1 MPKTFKSKLIAI
13 IFVVAILVI
22 ALFLCGCKAD
32 NTSVRVGS
40 LNGPTSIG
48 LQEMPEEFYE
58 FSKVTQPD
66 ALVSQIASEDIDIA
80 LLPAN
85 VAVTL
90 YNKTNGGVKVID
102 INAKNVLKLIGQD
115 ANIKDVKGKTLYSA
129 GKGTVVEANIIIWLQ
144 AMGLSENDIKHE
156 FKSDA
161 NEVIASLLQDPNALG
176 VVNEPIASN
185 ALKKYPNLNVNE
197 NFNGV
202 IKQAYGENTAPIT
215 GVTIVRTKF
224 LEEHKSLVD
233 KFLKDHK
240 TSVAKTLETSE
251 EAKNCDIDFISGKEM
266 KEKLQ
271 ASTKL
276 VFEINPKLFGNKEAD
291 DNFYYINE

>member
-1 MPKTFKSKLIAI
+1 MTKITRKVIASI
-13 IFVVAILVI
+13 SIVAILVLAI
-22 ALFLCGCKAD
+22 LLCACKSD

-40 LNGPTSIG
+40 LNGPTSVG
-48 LQEMPEEFYE
+48 LQEMPQGGYE

-85 VAVTL
+85 VAVSL

-115 ANIKDVKGKTLYSA
+115 DSIKDVKGKTLYSA
-129 GKGTVVEANIIIWLQ
+129 GKGTVVEANIIIWLNS
-144 AMGLSENDIKHE
+144 MGLSESDINHQY
-156 FKSDA
+156 KSDA
-161 NEVIASLLQDPNALG
+161 NEVVASLLQDPNALG

-185 ALKKYPNLNVNE
+185 ALKKYPNLHINE

-202 IKQAYGENTAPIT
+202 INKAYGEDAAPIT

-224 LEEHKSLVD
+224 LEEHEALVD
-233 KFLKDHK
+233 KFLNDHK
-240 TSVAKTLETSE
+240 TSIEKCLETNE
-251 EAKNCDIDFISGKEM
+251 EARNCDIDFISGKEM
-266 KEKLQ
+266 KAKLQ
-271 ASTKL
+271 TSMKL
-276 VFEINPKLFGNKEAD
+276 VYDINPKLFGNKEAD

>member
-1 MPKTFKSKLIAI
+1 MPTKISRKFVASISIIAI
-13 IFVVAILVI
+13 FVLAI
-22 ALFLCGCKAD
+22 FLCACKTD
-32 NTSVRVGS
+32 NTFVRVGS

-48 LQEMPEEFYE
+48 LQEMPKEGYE
-58 FSKVTQPD
+58 FNNVTQPD

-102 INAKNVLKLIGQD
+102 INAKNVLKLICQ
-115 ANIKDVKGKTLYSA
+115 NESINDVKGKTLYSA
-129 GKGTVVEANIIIWLQ
+129 GKGTVVEANIIIWLNS
-144 AMGLSENDIKHE
+144 MGLNESDINHQ

-161 NEVIASLLQDPNALG
+161 NEVVASLLQDPNALG

-185 ALKKYPNLNVNE
+185 ALKKYSNLHLNE
-197 NFNGV
+197 NFNGA
-202 IKQAYGENTAPIT
+202 IKKAYGENAAPIT

-224 LEEHKSLVD
+224 LEEHKDLVD

-240 TSVAKTLETSE
+240 ASVTKSLETNE
-251 EAKNCDIDFISGKEM
+251 EARNCDVDFISGNEM
-266 KEKLQ
+266 KAKLQ
-271 ASTKL
+271 ASMKL
-276 VFEINPKLFGNKEAD
+276 VYEINPKLFGNKEAD

>member
-1 MPKTFKSKLIAI
+1 MSKKSIIASSI
-13 IFVVAILVI
+13 AAIFVCMLLILS
-22 ALFLCGCKAD
+22 ACQKD
-32 NTSVRVGS
+32 NATIKIES

-48 LQEMPEEFYE
+48 LQEMSENGYE
-58 FSKVTQPD
+58 FSKVNQPD
-66 ALVSQIASEDIDIA
+66 AIVSDIAADKVDIA

-85 VAVTL
+85 LAVAL
-90 YNKTNGGVKVID
+90 YNKTNGGIKVID

-115 ANIKDVKGKTLYSA
+115 ESISDVKGKTFYSA
-129 GKGTVVEANIIIWLQ
+129 GKGTVVEANIQIWLQ
-144 AMGLSENDIKHE
+144 SMGLSEADIKHE

-161 NEVIASLLQDPNALG
+161 NEVIASLLQNPNALG

-185 ALKKYPNLNVNE
+185 AITKYPNLHINN

-202 IKQAYGENTAPIT
+202 IKEAYGENASPIT

-233 KFLKDHK
+233 RFLKDHK
-240 TSVAKTLETSE
+240 ASAEKCLKDSE
-251 EAKNCDIDFISGKEM
+251 EARNCDIDCITGMEM

-271 ASTKL
+271 VSTKII
-276 VFEINPKLFGNKEAD
+276 FEINPKLFGGKLPND
-291 DNFYYINE
+291 DFFYINE